1 MKVIITKL
9 TSQELIAKAMSYTSD
24 SKVKLS
30 DRVVNQ
36 MYNSEHSPIRTQIY
50 MVEMLNVPTFVSVH
64 FVRHSIGITHYVKS
78 NRTDRQ
84 NVDTVADRNTL
95 VNHMMILNAQ
105 ALINI
110 ARKRL
115 CFKASKETREV
126 MEQIVLELAKQGDIL
141 ADYLMPQCWYRGG
154 ECHEQNRCFVCN
166 GYKNTDSYKN
176 RLLSL
181 KGEWFDE
188 LEG

>member
-1 MKVIITKL
+1 MKIKITKY
-9 TSQELIAKAMSYTSD
+9 TDYSAMKKAMEYTSD
-24 SKVKLS
+24 KEINFTEKTA
-30 DRVVNQ
+30 NQ
-36 MYNSEHSPIRTQIY
+36 MYNSQHSPIRTQRYLI
-50 MVEMLNVPTFVSVH
+50 ELIEIPTFVSVH
-64 FVRHSIGITHYVKS
+64 LVRHHVGIDHYVKS
-78 NRTDRQ
+78 NREDRA
-84 NVDTVADRNTL
+84 NVNDTANRNTL
-95 VNHMMILNAQ
+95 VNHLIDLNAES
-105 ALINI
+105 LISI

-126 MEQIVLELAKQGDIL
+126 MEAIVLELAKQGDIL

-181 KGEWFDE
+181 KGE
-188 LEG
+188 